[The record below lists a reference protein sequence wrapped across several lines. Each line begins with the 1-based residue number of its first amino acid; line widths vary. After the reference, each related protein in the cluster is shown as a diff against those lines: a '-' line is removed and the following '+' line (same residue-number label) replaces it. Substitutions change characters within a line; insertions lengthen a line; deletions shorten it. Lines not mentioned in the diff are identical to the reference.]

1 MLEDFIALSSILIGT
16 RNPDRELAQEYL
28 DRLLAVPVGGD
39 PMLKRVEA
47 LLNIFREI
55 RDGGGDLE
63 EGVRQRII
71 NNDAV
76 SPIARQI
83 IYLWYTSAFLVRSVK
98 PDTAVNLDTGR
109 PDTSTT
115 LQFGTPEQYFRGLM
129 WSVIRAHP
137 PALSGGYFGYW
148 RYPPEN

>member
-1 MLEDFIALSSILIGT
+1 MLDDFIALSSILIGE
-16 RNPDRELAQEYL
+16 RNLDPELARKYL
-28 DRLLAVPVGGD
+28 DRLLAVTVSGD
-39 PMLKRVEA
+39 PMPKRVEA
-47 LLNIFREI
+47 LLDAFREI
-55 RDGGGDLE
+55 RKGGGDLE
-63 EGVRQRII
+63 EGVRQQIM
-71 NNDAV
+71 NNEMLL
-76 SPIARQI
+76 PIARQI

-98 PDTAVNLDTGR
+98 PDMIVNLETGR

-115 LQFGTPEQYFRGLM
+115 LQFGSPEQYFRGLI